1 MSRVANR
8 EQFDLIVVG
17 AGIAGQSAA
26 ITAAEAGL
34 RVAVLSKEADAF
46 ESNTRWAQGGIVGPS
61 PEDSDEL
68 LARDIRYAGAEVNFN
83 EAVDLLVSEGPA
95 LVERFLVEKIGVP
108 FTTDEAGRPALTREA
123 AHSVRR
129 IYYSRDTT
137 GAAIQRSLLDHLERT
152 PGITLLTGNTAVD
165 LITNTHNSTDPQER
179 YRRTRVLGVY
189 ALRETQADVVTY
201 FAPTVLLAS
210 GGVGNLFRHT
220 SNPEGATGDGL
231 AMAHRIGADVI
242 DAEYVQFHPTILLH
256 RDSHRFLIT
265 EALRGE
271 GARLVNRAGERFMD
285 RYHPDAELAPRDE
298 VARAIYR
305 EMEREDSE
313 YVMLDATGITKV
325 DVAARFPEI
334 TAHCGSL
341 GIDIRREPI
350 PVVPAAH
357 YFCGGVKVDLD
368 GRTTIEGLL
377 AAGETACTG
386 VHGAN
391 RLASISLLEA
401 LLWGVRCGRSA
412 VSGRATAP
420 GRSAPDAGSTE
431 LLETIPD
438 WIDPVVAEEFD
449 PVLVKQDLGTIQS
462 TMWNYAGIIRSR
474 KRLARA
480 LADLDYLSH
489 RVEQFYRSA
498 ILTREIV
505 ELRNAV
511 LSALVIVRAASA
523 NPASIGCHWVE

>member
-1 MSRVANR
+1 MSAAGKR
-8 EQFDLIVVG
+8 EEFDLIIIG

-34 RVAVLSKEADAF
+34 RIAVLSKEDDAF

-61 PEDSDEL
+61 AEDSPEL
-68 LARDIRYAGAEVNFN
+68 LAQDIRYAGAGVNFS
-83 EAVDLLVSEGPA
+83 EAVALLVSEGPA
-95 LVERFLVEKIGVP
+95 LVDCFLAQEIGVP
-108 FTTDEAGRPALTREA
+108 FTTDESGHPALTREA

-129 IYYSRDTT
+129 VYYSGDTT
-137 GAAIQRSLLDHLERT
+137 GAAIQRSLLDRLMRT
-152 PGITLLTGNTAVD
+152 PGVTLFTGHTAID

-179 YRRTRVLGVY
+179 YRPTRVVGVY
-189 ALRETQADVVTY
+189 ALRETQADVVSF
-201 FAPTVLLAS
+201 FAPSVLLAS

-220 SNPEGATGDGL
+220 SNPKGATADGV
-231 AMAHRIGADVI
+231 AMAHRIGADVV
-242 DAEYVQFHPTILLH
+242 DAEYVQFHPTILFH

-271 GARLVNRAGERFMD
+271 GANLLNRAGERFMPS
-285 RYHPDAELAPRDE
+285 YHADAELAPRDE
-298 VARAIYR
+298 VSRAIYR
-305 EMEREDSE
+305 EMEREDSD
-313 YVMLDATGITKV
+313 YVLLDASGITTV

-334 TAHCGSL
+334 NAHCRSL
-341 GIDIRREPI
+341 GIDIRSEPI

-357 YFCGGVKVDLD
+357 YSCGGVKVDLD
-368 GRTTIEGLL
+368 GWTTIEGLL
-377 AAGETACTG
+377 AAGEAACTG

-391 RLASISLLEA
+391 RLASISLMEA
-401 LLWGVRCGRSA
+401 LLWGVRCGRA
-412 VSGRATAP
+412 AAQRREATP
-420 GRSAPDAGSTE
+420 GFAAE
-431 LLETIPD
+431 KLLATIPD
-438 WIDPVVAEEFD
+438 WIDPVVTEEFD
-449 PVLVKQDLGTIQS
+449 PVLVKQDLRTIQS

-498 ILTREIV
+498 ILTRQIV

-511 LSALVIVRAASA
+511 VSALVIVRSAIA
-523 NPASIGCHWVE
+523 NPRSIGCHWVE

>member
-1 MSRVANR
+1 MNSRS
-8 EQFDLIVVG
+8 EFDLIVVG
-17 AGIAGQSAA
+17 SGIAGQSAA
-26 ITAAEAGL
+26 IAAAEAGL
-34 RVAVLSKEADAF
+34 RVAVLSKEEDAF

-61 PEDSDEL
+61 DEDSPEL
-68 LARDIRYAGAEVNFN
+68 LSRDIRYAGAEVNFAD
-83 EAVDLLVSEGPA
+83 AVDLLVAEGPP
-95 LVERFLVEKIGVP
+95 LVESFLASKIGVP

-129 IYYSRDTT
+129 IFYSHDTT
-137 GAAIQRSLLDHLERT
+137 GAAIQRSLLDHLKRT
-152 PGITLLTGNTAVD
+152 PGITLFTGHTAVD

-179 YRRTRVLGVY
+179 YRPTRVLGVY
-189 ALRETQADVVTY
+189 ALRGPQAEVLSF
-201 FAPTVLLAS
+201 FAPTVLLAT

-220 SNPEGATGDGL
+220 SNPEGATGDGV

-242 DAEYVQFHPTILLH
+242 DAEYVQFHPTILFH
-256 RDSHRFLIT
+256 RDSQRFLIT

-271 GARLVNRAGERFMD
+271 GATLRNRSGERFMGA
-285 RYHPDAELAPRDE
+285 YHPEAELAPRDE

-305 EMEREDSE
+305 EMEREDSD
-313 YVMLDATGITKV
+313 YVMLDATGITEV
-325 DVAARFPEI
+325 DVKERFPEI
-334 TAHCGSL
+334 TAHCASL
-341 GIDIRREPI
+341 GIDIASEPI

-368 GRTTIEGLL
+368 GNASIEGLL

-401 LLWGVRCGRSA
+401 LLWGVRCGRNAASRRRTLSA
-412 VSGRATAP
+412 G
-420 GRSAPDAGSTE
+420 
-431 LLETIPD
+431 LLATIPE
-438 WIDPVVAEEFD
+438 WVDPVVTEEFD
-449 PVLVKQDLGTIQS
+449 PVLVKQDLRTIQS

-474 KRLARA
+474 KRLLRA

-498 ILTREIV
+498 ILTRQIV

-511 LSALVIVRAASA
+511 LCAVAIVRAALA
-523 NPASIGCHWVE
+523 NPRSIGCHYVE

>member
-1 MSRVANR
+1 MNGVANR
-8 EQFDLIVVG
+8 EEFDLIVVG

-26 ITAAEAGL
+26 IVAAEAGL
-34 RVAVLSKEADAF
+34 RVAVLSKEGDAF

-61 PEDSDEL
+61 PEDSAGL
-68 LARDIRYAGAEVNFN
+68 LARDVRYAGAEVNFT
-83 EAVDLLVSEGPA
+83 EAVDLLVAEGPA
-95 LVERFLVEKIGVP
+95 LVESFLVEKVGVP
-108 FTTDEAGRPALTREA
+108 FTTNDAGRPALTREA

-137 GAAIQRSLLDHLERT
+137 GAAIQRSLLDYLGKT
-152 PGITLLTGNTAVD
+152 PGITLLTGHTAVD
-165 LITNTHNSTDPQER
+165 LITNTHNSTNPQER

-189 ALRETQADVVTY
+189 ALREAQADAVTY

-220 SNPEGATGDGL
+220 SNPEGATGDGV
-231 AMAHRIGADVI
+231 AMAHRIGADVM
-242 DAEYVQFHPTILLH
+242 DAEYVQFHPTILFH
-256 RDSHRFLIT
+256 RDSRRFLIT

-271 GARLVNRAGERFMD
+271 GAKLINRAGERFMS
-285 RYHPDAELAPRDE
+285 RYHADAELAPRDE

-313 YVMLDATGITKV
+313 YVMLDATGVTDV
-325 DVAARFPEI
+325 DVATRFPEI
-334 TAHCGSL
+334 TAHCRSL
-341 GIDIRREPI
+341 GIDIRSEPI

-391 RLASISLLEA
+391 RLASISLMEA
-401 LLWGVRCGRSA
+401 LLWGARCGR
-412 VSGRATAP
+412 TAAERCAPTP
-420 GRSAPDAGSTE
+420 GRRPDPVPAQ
-431 LLETIPD
+431 LLESIPD
-438 WIDPVVAEEFD
+438 WIEPVVTEEFD
-449 PVLVKQDLGTIQS
+449 PVLVKQDLQTIQS

-498 ILTREIV
+498 ILTRQIV

-523 NPASIGCHWVE
+523 NPRSIGCHWVE

>member
-1 MSRVANR
+1 MDAGTRAAGDTPSRS
-8 EQFDLIVVG
+8 EFDLIVVG
-17 AGIAGQSAA
+17 SGIAGQSAA

-34 RVAVLSKEADAF
+34 RVAILSKESDAF

-61 PEDSDEL
+61 PEDSAEL
-68 LARDIRYAGAEVNFN
+68 LERDIRYAGAEVNFAD
-83 EAVDLLVSEGPA
+83 AVELLVAEGPE
-95 LVERFLVEKIGVP
+95 LVESFLRRKIGVP
-108 FTTDEAGRPALTREA
+108 FTPDENGRPALTREA

-137 GAAIQRSLLDHLERT
+137 GAAIQRSLLDYLSRT
-152 PGITLLTGNTAVD
+152 PGITLLTGHTAID
-165 LITNTHNSTDPQER
+165 LITTTHNSTNPQER
-179 YRRTRVLGVY
+179 YHHTRVLGVY
-189 ALRETQADVVTY
+189 ALRDPEADVVSY
-201 FAPTVLLAS
+201 FAPTVLLAA

-220 SNPEGATGDGL
+220 SNPEGATGDGI

-242 DAEYVQFHPTILLH
+242 DAEYVQFHPTILFH

-271 GARLVNRAGERFMD
+271 GAKLVNRSGERFMK
-285 RYHPDAELAPRDE
+285 RYHPEGELAPRDE

-305 EMEREDSE
+305 EMEREDTE
-313 YVMLDATGITKV
+313 YVMLDATEITEV
-325 DVAARFPEI
+325 DVAERFPEI
-334 TAHCGSL
+334 TAHCKSL
-341 GIDIRREPI
+341 GIDIRSEPI

-368 GRTTIEGLL
+368 GNASIEGLL
-377 AAGETACTG
+377 AAGENACNG

-401 LLWGVRCGRSA
+401 LLWGVRCGRNA
-412 VSGRATAP
+412 AGRQNPVSR
-420 GRSAPDAGSTE
+420 E
-431 LLETIPD
+431 LLATIPE
-438 WIDPVVAEEFD
+438 WIEPVVTEEFD
-449 PVLVKQDLGTIQS
+449 SVLVKQDLRTIQS
-462 TMWNYAGIIRSR
+462 TMWNYAGLIRSR
-474 KRLARA
+474 KRLLRA

-498 ILTREIV
+498 ILTRQII

-511 LSALVIVRAASA
+511 LCALAIVRAALA
-523 NPASIGCHWVE
+523 NPRSIGCHWVE